1 VNGIERDL
9 GGQAKVVRIELLSA
23 SGRELARR
31 FDVRIDLL
39 SASGRELARRFD
51 VRAIP
56 TLLVFD
62 GEKNLVHRYEGV
74 PNRKE
79 VVAQVKALR

>member
-1 VNGIERDL
+1 MAKPIVNGIERDL

-31 FDVRIDLL
+31 FDVR
-39 SASGRELARRFD
+39 
-51 VRAIP
+51 AIP

-62 GEKNLVHRYEGV
+62 GEKNLVHHYEGV

>member
-9 GGQAKVVRIELLSA
+9 GGQAKVVRIE
-23 SGRELARR
+23 
-31 FDVRIDLL
+31 LL

>member
-1 VNGIERDL
+1 MNGIERDL
-9 GGQAKVVRIELLSA
+9 GGQAKVVRIE
-23 SGRELARR
+23 
-31 FDVRIDLL
+31 LL